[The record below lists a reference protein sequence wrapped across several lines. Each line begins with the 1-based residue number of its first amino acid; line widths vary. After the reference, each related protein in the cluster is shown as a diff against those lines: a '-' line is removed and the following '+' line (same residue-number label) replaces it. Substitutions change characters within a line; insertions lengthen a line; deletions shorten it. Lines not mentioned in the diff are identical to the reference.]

1 MEKRGAR
8 NMRKSASSGGRLDG
22 RLSTSTTAK
31 RTGGPTEWGVSTSD
45 VGEGID
51 MRVAAAARVV
61 AVGKVAKSGEKLSAV
76 QLLRGVVMESGERQQ
91 RWGSHSQQYNP
102 LRGVVMVSVVN
113 GE

>member
-1 MEKRGAR
+1 MNGNVRGV
-8 NMRKSASSGGRLDG
+8 SGRV
-22 RLSTSTTAK
+22 RACAK
-31 RTGGPTEWGVSTSD
+31 RTGGPTQWGVSTSE

-51 MRVAAAARVV
+51 VRVVAAARVA

-76 QLLRGVVMESGERQQ
+76 QPLRGVVTESGEQQ
-91 RWGSHSQQYNP
+91 RRRGSHSQQYNP